1 MDIYMM
7 YLLSSL
13 GTSMSQSVVEPFAP
27 PKKTPPIQGTATC
40 RVSWGRFFCQEKDP
54 NQPPPIKKTQKQE
67 VQSNQKRTLF
77 FFVEERPTKQEKEK
91 HDVSTDLKKSSHGL
105 AVSLGWQLVCCFALF
120 LLFCSFCCF
129 ALLLS
134 CSFLLGLIV

>member
-27 PKKTPPIQGTATC
+27 PKKTPPIQGTTTC

-54 NQPPPIKKTQKQE
+54 NQPPPIKNTKTGGP
-67 VQSNQKRTLF
+67 VQSKKNSVLLRRGKTNKTG
-77 FFVEERPTKQEKEK
+77 ERKT
-91 HDVSTDLKKSSHGL
+91 
-105 AVSLGWQLVCCFALF
+105 
-120 LLFCSFCCF
+120 
-129 ALLLS
+129 
-134 CSFLLGLIV
+134 